1 MNYTNKVKQLLKK
14 KNSKFQFI
22 KEVVAN
28 GVIIRIIE
36 QSVNTNTN
44 RAVQGRQVNNINK
57 LVAHISYESCDDD
70 DSNYIYLNFI
80 RVENDFKNTK
90 MSKYIMAYFIG
101 HLIEKYGQIPIQLQ
115 NATNNTIKF
124 NFRSCKRMKTQV
136 KALTTKSNI
145 VLPRNSTLRSGKVR
159 LDKNYWKTF
168 DFKFKDDD
176 TSEMEY
182 TGKLTDLYN
191 KMIDEINNDLQSGG
205 NSYASVPNSGNAGNS
220 GNSGIDVNSGN
231 VGANLNNSANAN
243 NANNANNSNVINDGN
258 NVGNN
263 NVNDKKYIKT
273 KNGRRKIHT
282 GKKGGKYYI
291 MNKKKIYI
299 K

>member
-1 MNYTNKVKQLLKK
+1 MNYTNIVIELLDK
-14 KNSKFQFI
+14 KNSKFKFI
-22 KEVVAN
+22 EEVVSN
-28 GVIIRIIE
+28 GVIIKIIE
-36 QSVNTNTN
+36 NSVNTQLN
-44 RAVQGRQVNNINK
+44 RKVQGRQVNDINK
-57 LVAHISYESCDDD
+57 LVAHISYQLCHNYG
-70 DSNYIYLNFI
+70 SNYIYLNFI

-101 HLIEKYGQIPIQLQ
+101 HLIEKHGQITIQLQ
-115 NATNNTIKF
+115 NATNTNITF
-124 NFRSCKRMKTQV
+124 NVKSCKRMRTQV

-159 LDKNYWKTF
+159 LNKNYWKTF
-168 DFKFKDDD
+168 GFQFKDDD
-176 TSEMEY
+176 PSEMIY

-191 KMIDEINNDLQSGG
+191 NMIKEINKDIQKGG
-205 NSYASVPNSGNAGNS
+205 NSYASVPNSGNAG
-220 GNSGIDVNSGN
+220 
-231 VGANLNNSANAN
+231 ANLNNFANAN
-243 NANNANNSNVINDGN
+243 NANNVNNVNNTNVLNDGN
-258 NVGNN
+258 NVSNN